1 MKQMI
6 KHSAIRA
13 EQPPISYS
21 CLLKKK
27 KKKKGSKK
35 KTAFINQWCYL
46 QTQTH

>member
-21 CLLKKK
+21 CLFKKK
-27 KKKKGSKK
+27 KKEQKENS
-35 KTAFINQWCYL
+35 FY
-46 QTQTH
+46 